1 MIYIP
6 RPLESTGI
14 KGVYLNYGPPQW
26 FIVPLQ

>member
-14 KGVYLNYGPPQW
+14 NGVYLMLRQW